1 MWVCTTRKCNF
12 IIKHLTVLQPC
23 AVTHAFLFWKCCPS
37 QLLLILWHPG
47 KTCQNLTKS
56 EVEAPPLHSVGPW
69 GHPSL
74 HIHDC
79 IGLRCSPLFPGS
91 PGSWLW
97 ALLDWRRQVSSA
109 SSKVRWFL
117 CWGDLSHHFG
127 CLVFAPDRVLPVLQP
142 FHDGV
147 LYHTQPL
154 FRP

>member
-23 AVTHAFLFWKCCPS
+23 AVTHAFLFWNCPS

-47 KTCQNLTKS
+47 KTFQNLTKS

-69 GHPSL
+69 GHPSP
-74 HIHDC
+74 HTRDC
-79 IGLRCSPLFPGS
+79 IGLRWSQLFPGS
-91 PGSWLW
+91 PGSRLR

-109 SSKVRWFL
+109 SSRVRWLL
-117 CWGDLSHHFG
+117 CCGDLSHHFG
-127 CLVFAPDRVLPVLQP
+127 CLVFAPGRVLPVLQP
-142 FHDGV
+142 FHDGG